1 MQFSGTTVL
10 GDVSRVSVGMT
21 PPRGEPGR
29 GAVEVPWITIRD
41 VTDGKLPALPALGR
55 IRLPD
60 TPAID
65 KGTTKYGD
73 VLIAARGSAPRI
85 AWVDDDA
92 EGAVA
97 SANLLIIRP
106 TADLLGPALFAMLSS
121 RPYQSLILGLSRGTT
136 GQTSITAA
144 DLRRLPIDVPPMRA
158 QKRAA
163 KLIEN
168 SDAAFRHAIEA
179 AQERKR
185 IGLAAAAT
193 LLLG

>member
-1 MQFSGTTVL
+1 MQFGGTTVL
-10 GDVSRVSVGMT
+10 GNVATVSVGMT

-41 VTDGKLPALPALGR
+41 VNDGKLPGLPALGR
-55 IRLPD
+55 LRVPD
-60 TPAID
+60 TPAIE
-65 KGTTKYGD
+65 KGTIRDGD
-73 VLIAARGSAPRI
+73 VLIAARGSAPKI
-85 AWVDDDA
+85 AWVDDDG

-106 TADLLGPALFAMLSS
+106 SPDLLGPALFAMLSS
-121 RPYQSLILGLSRGTT
+121 RPYRSLIHGLSRGTT

-144 DLRRLPIDVPPMRA
+144 DLRRLPIDVPPMRT

-163 KLIEN
+163 KLIES
-168 SDAAFRHAIEA
+168 SDAAFRNAIEA
-179 AQERKR
+179 AWERKR
-185 IGLAAAAT
+185 IGLDAAAT